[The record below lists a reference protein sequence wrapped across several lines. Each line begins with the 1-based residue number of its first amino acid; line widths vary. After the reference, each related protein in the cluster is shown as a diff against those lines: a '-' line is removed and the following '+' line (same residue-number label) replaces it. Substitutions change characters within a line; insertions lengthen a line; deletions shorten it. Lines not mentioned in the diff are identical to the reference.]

1 MDTIFVKGSSRN
13 SRILVGETMDKL
25 AEYMPVNQVFIITDK
40 NVYDIYKTSFPR
52 FPVYTLTPGESTKTP
67 ASAIDICRWLMDNG
81 AGRDAF
87 ILGIGGGMVCDMT
100 GFVASVFMRGV
111 AFGFVATSLLAQVDA
126 SLGGKN
132 GVNLDGYKN
141 IIGTFNQPQFV
152 LCDTTMLH
160 SLPTDELKN
169 GLAEAVK
176 HTLIA
181 DKKMFQHILNHAE
194 DILKLDETLINK
206 LVRHSIEVKSAIVS
220 RDETEAGER
229 RKLNLGHT
237 WGHAVEKTDGIAHG
251 QAVSIGLAFAAKLS
265 EEKQLLSPDDR
276 IIINELL
283 HSLNLPTETN
293 TDPKKIFRALVKDK
307 KKEGDYIHF
316 VLMNGIGNVTVEPLS
331 LSELDD
337 FIQTI

>member
-25 AEYMPVNQVFIITDK
+25 PEYMPGNHVFIITDR
-40 NVYDIYKTSFPR
+40 NVYDIYETSFPR
-52 FPVYTLTPGESTKTP
+52 FPVYTLKPGEATKTP
-67 ASAIDICRWLMDNG
+67 DSAIDICRWLMDNG
-81 AGRDAF
+81 GGRDAF
-87 ILGIGGGMVCDMT
+87 ILGIGGGMVCDMA

-160 SLPTDELKN
+160 SLPADELKN

-181 DKKMFQHILNHAE
+181 DKQMFQHILNHAGE
-194 DILKLDETLINK
+194 ILALDEALINK
-206 LVRHSIEVKSAIVS
+206 LVRHSIEVKSAIVG

-251 QAVSIGLAFAAKLS
+251 QAVSIGLSFAAKLS
-265 EEKQLLSPDDR
+265 EKKQMLSTGDR
-276 IIINELL
+276 ITINELL
-283 HSLNLPTETN
+283 HSFNLPTETD
-293 TDPKKIFRALVKDK
+293 TDPRQIFRALVRDK
-307 KKEGDYIHF
+307 KKEGDHIHF
-316 VLMNGIGNVTVEPLS
+316 VLMNGIGQVTVEPLS